1 MKRYESTLSQFK
13 DSMDETLF
21 NFQYQLKFNENITR
35 STQSGRVAKFLAER
49 ASEFV
54 FLLKT
59 AVEIMNNRIL

>member
-1 MKRYESTLSQFK
+1 
-13 DSMDETLF
+13 MDETLF